1 MDYKSALKSVRS
13 HALGILRRPDSH
25 VRLVAVGNKEAEP
38 LVHVKDFCVTAYVDK
53 KLSVKEME
61 ARGVKPF
68 NTCYAQASG
77 IGEASRI
84 DTDVV
89 ECESSFSPLPLQT
102 SVPQRGSF
110 GGNPPALNTQKYFHT
125 LRCGIGITNPVGAY
139 PDPGSLSVGTAGF
152 YMTDGDENLYVVSN
166 NHVIGGSNNAQP
178 GDAIVQPGTLDL
190 TGLELRTFDT
200 LRALLNST
208 QIAQLTA
215 FVQLNFMDNKN
226 IPINRVDAALA
237 RLTNS
242 GRGVTDLDRL
252 TFGGVIRKVATP
264 YRVDAT
270 GSIQGSARVY
280 KVGRT
285 TGYTEGQVVG
295 IAGTGPIS
303 YPGGHDAYFVD
314 QIVVRPTQDNVG
326 LFSDHGDSG
335 SAVLNDRHELVGLL
349 YAGSRRQT
357 LVNPIARVVRELRK
371 ASGINS
377 LSVIT

>member
-25 VRLVAVGNKEAEP
+25 VRLVAVGSKEAEP

-53 KLSVKEME
+53 KLSAKEMK
-61 ARGVKPF
+61 ARGVEPF
-68 NTCYAQASG
+68 DTCYAQASG
-77 IGEASRI
+77 IGKAPRI

-89 ECESSFSPLPLQT
+89 ECESGFSPLPLQT
-102 SVPQRGSF
+102 SVPQRGPF
-110 GGNPPALNTQKYFHT
+110 GGNPPTQNAQKYFHT
-125 LRCGIGITNPVGAY
+125 LRCGIGITNPAGAY
-139 PDPGSLSVGTAGF
+139 PDSLSVGTAGF
-152 YMTDGDENLYVVSN
+152 YMKDEEGTRYVVSN
-166 NHVIGGSNNAQP
+166 NHVIGGSNNAKR

-190 TGLELRTFDT
+190 TGLELRTFNT
-200 LRALLNST
+200 LRSLLGNT
-208 QIAQLTA
+208 QIAQLTDL
-215 FVQLNFMDNKN
+215 VQLNFMNN
-226 IPINRVDAALA
+226 NNVPINRVDAALA
-237 RLTNS
+237 RLTDS
-242 GRGVTDLDRL
+242 RRGMTDLDRL

-270 GSIQGSARVY
+270 GSLQGSARVY

-295 IAGTGPIS
+295 IAGTATIP
-303 YPGGHDAYFVD
+303 YPGGDAYFVD

-326 LFSDHGDSG
+326 PFSDRGDSG

-349 YAGSRRQT
+349 YAGTGRHT
-357 LVNPIARVVRELRK
+357 LVNPIARVVRELRN
-371 ASGINS
+371 ASGISS